1 MAWGYI
7 PMSVFDKNGV
17 EFTDD
22 EGVRVRKQQVRIYS
36 GKAGYR
42 QLLDHIYETV
52 RKSGGRVRQ
61 FNFGDEKYLPYAD
74 DFVSAHLER
83 MADIKNLDAK
93 VLAVEGD
100 KNLLLSYCAYR
111 WLPKNLAGLAPFYLY
126 NDYIIMSLNETG
138 NRKEFLTIH
147 SKLLAERY
155 AAQFDVFW
163 GMGAEKKGLRKG

>member
-1 MAWGYI
+1 LPCALVKGCDEINRYADGRADPQATKLLSMYEVVDMAWGYI

-93 VLAVEGD
+93 
-100 KNLLLSYCAYR
+100 
-111 WLPKNLAGLAPFYLY
+111 F
-126 NDYIIMSLNETG
+126 
-138 NRKEFLTIH
+138 
-147 SKLLAERY
+147 
-155 AAQFDVFW
+155 
-163 GMGAEKKGLRKG
+163 